1 MFLCSSLL
9 GQENDTNASRQT
21 LPEIAVQGSQLEGLD
36 LSRATVLG
44 SDQLESRKAN
54 SLGDLSGLTPNL
66 YLNENGIK
74 SFGDVLTI
82 RGIGNTQFFGSPGV
96 QMYVDGVPQ
105 GNVFSYGSNLY
116 DLEAVEVLKGPQLSR
131 FGKLAPGG
139 AINLIT
145 RKPGEEQ
152 VTRVSASYATFN
164 TQKYDLASS
173 GPMDGDLSYSLAV
186 QRSLSDGFLN
196 NSAGRN
202 NDSESWNGGLRL
214 HWDGGE
220 GTRATLGLSF
230 ATHELGAQPLVMRN
244 QTDFYARKRKYSG

>member
-82 RGIGNTQFFGSPGV
+82 RGIGNTQFFDPPA
-96 QMYVDGVPQ
+96 YKCTWDGVPRKRL
-105 GNVFSYGSNLY
+105 FL
-116 DLEAVEVLKGPQLSR
+116 R
-131 FGKLAPGG
+131 F
-139 AINLIT
+139 
-145 RKPGEEQ
+145 
-152 VTRVSASYATFN
+152 
-164 TQKYDLASS
+164 
-173 GPMDGDLSYSLAV
+173 
-186 QRSLSDGFLN
+186 
-196 NSAGRN
+196 
-202 NDSESWNGGLRL
+202 
-214 HWDGGE
+214 
-220 GTRATLGLSF
+220 
-230 ATHELGAQPLVMRN
+230 QPL
-244 QTDFYARKRKYSG
+244 